1 MVSARECG
9 RGEPELH
16 APMPHGT
23 FADWG
28 LGEMGRFVRGWRLG
42 VLDSGRGLCWGPK
55 LRHGAPK
62 KFGKSC
68 HSFPKLSEPSF
79 QTS

>member
-1 MVSARECG
+1 MVSARECS

-28 LGEMGRFVRGWRLG
+28 LGEMRRFVRGWRLG
-42 VLDSGRGLCWGPK
+42 VLDSGKGLRWG
-55 LRHGAPK
+55 L
-62 KFGKSC
+62 
-68 HSFPKLSEPSF
+68 
-79 QTS
+79 